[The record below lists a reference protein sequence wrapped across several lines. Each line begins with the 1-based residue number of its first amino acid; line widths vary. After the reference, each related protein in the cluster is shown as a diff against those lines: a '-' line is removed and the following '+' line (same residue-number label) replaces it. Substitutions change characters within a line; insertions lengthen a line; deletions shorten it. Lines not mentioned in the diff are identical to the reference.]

1 MSALESVESNGR
13 EYAIQLDAKDP
24 LRSFR
29 NEFLIPPKNGSG
41 MRLPAL
47 EPARYTHWQ
56 LQTATMA
63 IGLAFTFAE
72 TRWVLSPN
80 VLQNA

>member
-13 EYAIQLDAKDP
+13 EHAIQLDAKDP

-29 NEFLIPPKNGSG
+29 NEFLIPPKNGS
-41 MRLPAL
+41 
-47 EPARYTHWQ
+47 
-56 LQTATMA
+56 ATMA